1 MTPLHKAL
9 FSPSSVAIVGQS
21 DDADKT
27 TGRPLKYLRQ
37 AGFAGRIYPI
47 NPRRETVLG
56 ERAYPSLYSLP
67 EVPEHVY
74 IVTPTEA
81 AIEAAAECG
90 RIGVTVATILAN
102 GFSEAGPAGE
112 AREDKLRNICAETR
126 LRIVGPSSLGV
137 VDLRHRSFI
146 TANAAF
152 DEKDLP
158 AGRIFFASHSG
169 TMIGALVSRGKARG
183 IHFAGLASAGNEAD
197 LSIGEICLAALDDPG
212 IDGYVLFL
220 ETLHKADAL
229 RAFALA
235 AAAKG
240 KPIMAYKLGRSA
252 EARELAVSHTGALAG
267 EDDVAA
273 AFLADCGI
281 ARVDTLDGLIEGLPL
296 VARLPI
302 VARGSR
308 RPAVAVVTTTAGGAT
323 MAVDPLAVRGIGI
336 EPPSPETL
344 ARLRSATGIDIA
356 PSRLVDLTTAGV
368 RYEIMKAALDVLT
381 SAPEFDLVIAV
392 VGSSARFLPE
402 RAVKPIIDSAGA
414 GTPIAAFL
422 MPEAPEALAQL
433 AAAGVP
439 SFRTPEACAD
449 AIAAALGRRAPKPVV
464 ATMRRAASEPKGR
477 MLEEAEAYALLDRLG
492 IARAPMVPLSAGL
505 ATAPALPFPYPVA
518 AKVLSA
524 DIAHK
529 SDIGGVVLG
538 IADGEALLATIRH
551 MRSRIANFDRVL
563 VQPMIAGLG
572 EVLVG
577 YRIDRDAGPL
587 VMLAAGGIHTEI
599 YRDRTLRLAPVD
611 LDEAQAMIGEVQ
623 AMRMFEGV
631 RGKPAGDLDAVAQ
644 AVVAFSQLAVLDGP
658 PVAEAEINPLM
669 VRRKGEGVIAV
680 DALVRLV

>member
-1 MTPLHKAL
+1 
-9 FSPSSVAIVGQS
+9 
-21 DDADKT
+21 
-27 TGRPLKYLRQ
+27 
-37 AGFAGRIYPI
+37 
-47 NPRRETVLG
+47 
-56 ERAYPSLYSLP
+56 
-67 EVPEHVY
+67 
-74 IVTPTEA
+74 
-81 AIEAAAECG
+81 
-90 RIGVTVATILAN
+90 
-102 GFSEAGPAGE
+102 
-112 AREDKLRNICAETR
+112 
-126 LRIVGPSSLGV
+126 
-137 VDLRHRSFI
+137 
-146 TANAAF
+146 
-152 DEKDLP
+152 
-158 AGRIFFASHSG
+158 
-169 TMIGALVSRGKARG
+169 
-183 IHFAGLASAGNEAD
+183 
-197 LSIGEICLAALDDPG
+197 
-212 IDGYVLFL
+212 
-220 ETLHKADAL
+220 
-229 RAFALA
+229 
-235 AAAKG
+235 
-240 KPIMAYKLGRSA
+240 
-252 EARELAVSHTGALAG
+252 
-267 EDDVAA
+267 
-273 AFLADCGI
+273 
-281 ARVDTLDGLIEGLPL
+281 
-296 VARLPI
+296 
-302 VARGSR
+302 
-308 RPAVAVVTTTAGGAT
+308 

-644 AVVAFSQLAVLDGP
+644 TVVAFSQLAVLDGP